1 MLLDGTPDRAER
13 LAMLEIV
20 ANGSAGEMQ
29 LARGDVARLVLK
41 RGVKLGA
48 DTLRVAARATDQELR
63 DLGLDEPAV
72 QGLLRGH
79 AALAKGNRELARVA
93 FAQAEASGRLYELD
107 GVVQLAR
114 EQLALLK

>member
-1 MLLDGTPDRAER
+1 
-13 LAMLEIV
+13 MLEIV
-20 ANGSAGEMQ
+20 ASGSASDIQ
-29 LARGDVARLVLK
+29 LARGDIARLVLK

-48 DTLRVAARATDQELR
+48 ETLRVAAQATDQELR
-63 DLGLDEPAV
+63 ELALDEPALE
-72 QGLLRGH
+72 GLLRGH
-79 AALAKGNRELARVA
+79 AALARGNRELARVA